1 MPQRG
6 SFESPA
12 DAGLSNSSN
21 RAFAQLTPRLPH
33 SAKPHAR
40 VLPQRGSNM
49 RMEKEMVRLYAV
61 TDRKWLGTK
70 SLAEAVEEALR
81 GGATMVQLRE
91 KNISEE
97 ELIREAIELLPICRR
112 WAAPLIIDNDVNA
125 CMKSGADG
133 VHLGQ
138 SDMPVR
144 EARAFLGPDRI
155 IGATAHSPEEAV
167 RAEQDGAD
175 YLGSGA
181 AFVTRSKSDAVPIR
195 FDTYRAI
202 TSSVRIPVCAIG
214 GINAGNIEELA
225 GYGLSGVAV
234 IEGIFAQDNIEE
246 ACRRLLEKSRKL

>member
-1 MPQRG
+1 
-6 SFESPA
+6 
-12 DAGLSNSSN
+12 
-21 RAFAQLTPRLPH
+21 
-33 SAKPHAR
+33 
-40 VLPQRGSNM
+40 M

-91 KNISEE
+91 KNRSEE

-144 EARAFLGPDRI
+144 EARALLGPDRI
-155 IGATAHSPEEAV
+155 IGATAHNPEEAV

-175 YLGSGA
+175 YLGSGAAFVTRSKSDAVA

>member
-1 MPQRG
+1 
-6 SFESPA
+6 
-12 DAGLSNSSN
+12 
-21 RAFAQLTPRLPH
+21 
-33 SAKPHAR
+33 
-40 VLPQRGSNM
+40 M

-91 KNISEE
+91 KNRSEE

-144 EARAFLGPDRI
+144 EARALLGPDRIIGATAHNPEEAVRAEQEDRI

-202 TSSVRIPVCAIG
+202 TSSVRIPVCAI
-214 GINAGNIEELA
+214 
-225 GYGLSGVAV
+225 
-234 IEGIFAQDNIEE
+234 E